1 MCLKVTTMFKNGLAF
16 SLSKNSTKKKFS
28 SETHLS
34 VDRIADVSAKSRITS
49 CVVSPYPHLDIVIT
63 CWISSE
69 NLVFTLL
76 QRATFA
82 TCYKYSSFGHMKIKQ
97 FVSRPKKN
105 QFISSI
111 VYKPGNDNVLMR

>member
-1 MCLKVTTMFKNGLAF
+1 MCLNLTTMFKNGLAF
-16 SLSKNSTKKKFS
+16 TLSKNSTRKFFY
-28 SETHLS
+28 ETHLS

-63 CWISSE
+63 WISSE

-97 FVSRPKKN
+97 FVSRPKKT
-105 QFISSI
+105 SLL
-111 VYKPGNDNVLMR
+111 VR

>member
-1 MCLKVTTMFKNGLAF
+1 MVLPFHFPKIQQKNF
-16 SLSKNSTKKKFS
+16 FY
-28 SETHLS
+28 ETHLS

-63 CWISSE
+63 WISSE

-97 FVSRPKKN
+97 FVSRPKKP
-105 QFISSI
+105 
-111 VYKPGNDNVLMR
+111 VY